1 MMAEVFLT
9 VLFNPLLL
17 LFLLA
22 IFFLGKLLGR
32 LASRP
37 NVWKVL
43 LLCYMGVFLFEPLR
57 NSGWFLGGIFLIGF
71 FSGAIRSL
79 PGILMWAES
88 LSDILFALR
97 HRRAYEDVRAREQAF
112 EDEQRRVR
120 EAAAQASTGR
130 SRTQEEWRRQARET
144 RSPGSGQER
153 SGGRGDSGG
162 SARSGTQQRQ
172 GAEGPRFGRPSSDAQ
187 ASTSSLIRDRHLQ
200 ALGLKPGQKYSLHEI
215 KKAYR
220 RRVLETHPDA
230 GGSDSELRQVVNA
243 WEWLRGEAGNG

>member
-1 MMAEVFLT
+1 MTETFLT
-9 VLFNPLLL
+9 ILFNPAFL

-22 IFFLGKLLGR
+22 VYFLGKFVGR
-32 LASRP
+32 LVSRP

-57 NSGWFLGGIFLIGF
+57 HSGWFLGGIFLIGF

-112 EDEQRRVR
+112 EDEQRRAR

-130 SRTQEEWRRQARET
+130 SRTQEEWRRQARAE
-144 RSPGSGQER
+144 RSPGGGQER
-153 SGGRGDSGG
+153 SGGRDDSGG
-162 SARSGTQQRQ
+162 SARSGAQQGQ
-172 GAEGPRFGRPSSDAQ
+172 GAERPRFGRPSSDGQ
-187 ASTSSLIRDRHLQ
+187 SSSSSSIRDRHLQ
-200 ALGLKPGQKYSLHEI
+200 ALGLKPGRKYSLHEI

-220 RRVLETHPDA
+220 KRVLETHPDA
-230 GGSDSELRQVVNA
+230 GGSDGELRQVVNA
-243 WEWLRGEAGNG
+243 WEWLRAQ